1 MAHKETLADEQPLT
15 LTELQPIVED
25 FVKKLRTIENEIKL
39 LNDDKK
45 QLVEEFSDKLDVKTL
60 KAAMRVV
67 EVREKVGHKDTFD
80 SFVEV
85 LTRME

>member
-1 MAHKETLADEQPLT
+1 MATKETLADEQPASI
-15 LTELQPIVED
+15 TELQPLVEE
-25 FVKKLRTIENEIKL
+25 FVKRLKTIENEIKL

-45 QLVEEFSDKLDVKTL
+45 QLVEEFSDRLDVKTL

-85 LTRME
+85 LEKL

>member
-1 MAHKETLADEQPLT
+1 MPHQETLADEQPAS
-15 LTELQPIVED
+15 LTELQPIVEE
-25 FVKKLRTIENEIKL
+25 FVKRLRTIENEVKL

-45 QLVEEFSDKLDVKTL
+45 QLVEEFSSKLDVKTL

-80 SFVEV
+80 TFVEV
-85 LTRME
+85 LEKL